1 MHTHHTCDARRHG
14 KYKMVALQGHRE
26 VEKMY
31 HNRWYREKNK
41 AFSMHITRSLQAL
54 QCAEND
60 RLDER
65 LLATNCLQ
73 AVATSAAQM
82 GRRGAV
88 KKMAEHTCC

>member
-1 MHTHHTCDARRHG
+1 
-14 KYKMVALQGHRE
+14 
-26 VEKMY
+26 MY
-31 HNRWYREKNK
+31 HNRWFREKNK
-41 AFSMHITRSLQAL
+41 AFSMHITLQAL
-54 QCAEND
+54 KCAEND

-88 KKMAEHTCC
+88 KKWLNICLAS